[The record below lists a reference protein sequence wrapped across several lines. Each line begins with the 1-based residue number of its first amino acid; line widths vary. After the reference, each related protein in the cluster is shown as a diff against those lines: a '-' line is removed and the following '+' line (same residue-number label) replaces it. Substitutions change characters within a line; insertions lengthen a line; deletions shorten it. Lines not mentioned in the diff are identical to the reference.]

1 MDSRELLLVAIFLAI
16 AAFVAPL
23 ARRFK
28 LGLILGYLLGGIT
41 LRQFEQ
47 SLGIYKPEDIL
58 HIAEFGIALFLFLIG
73 LELKPRR
80 LWSFR
85 QSVIGA
91 GGAQVAL
98 TALALT
104 AIGVFLGYALSS
116 WLLVGLAVALS
127 STAFAL
133 QILVERGELQ
143 AKHGRLAFS
152 ILLFQDIAAIPI
164 IALVPV
170 FASGV
175 ELEGTS
181 RDILLTAVKVFGAIA
196 ALIILGRYALDKLYR
211 LVAATGV
218 REAMTASALLT
229 VIAAVMLMQWIG
241 FSPALGAFVA
251 GVLLADSEYRHQ
263 LASDIAPFEA
273 LLLGLFFTAIG
284 MTLDVRVILQEPALI
299 AVGLIGLILIKV
311 IILYGIGRWQG
322 LDHPSSRRLAL
333 LLSQGGEFAFVVFTA
348 AGKSNVVTPEEAN
361 ILSVVVT
368 LSMLLTPLLILLDDM
383 LARTKDKM
391 PTESD
396 EMPKNE
402 GHVVIAG
409 FGRFGQIPARILR
422 AKHIPFTALDLDAEQ
437 VNFVSQFGNK
447 IYYGDAS
454 RLSILE
460 AADLANAR
468 AFVLAIDDVEASLA
482 TAQVVKRYFPH
493 VPIYARARNRQHA
506 YRLMDIGVEHIEREV
521 YLGSL
526 ELTKALLKGLG
537 MKEAQV
543 NYIIKTFR
551 ENDEKRLFEDY
562 KHYTDTE
569 KLRIQAL
576 KQSEELE
583 ELFAKDIE
591 TLPDIPDE
599 PAKGKPPKGDAS
611 KSKTAPPA
619 RSESAAHKADP
630 QPVP

>member
-16 AAFVAPL
+16 AAFLAPL

-28 LGLILGYLLGGIT
+28 LGLILGYLIGGIM

-47 SLGIYKPEDIL
+47 TLGIYNPEGIL

-73 LELKPRR
+73 LELKPKR

-85 QSVIGA
+85 QSVFGA
-91 GGAQVAL
+91 GSTQVLL
-98 TALALT
+98 TALTLT
-104 AIGVFLGYALSS
+104 SIGVYFGYALSS

-127 STAFAL
+127 STPFAL
-133 QILVERGELQ
+133 QILAERGELQ

-164 IALVPV
+164 IAMVPI

-175 ELEGTS
+175 KLEGTS
-181 RDILLTAVKVFGAIA
+181 QDIILTALKVFGAIA

-229 VIAAVMLMQWIG
+229 VLAAVMLMQSIG
-241 FSPALGAFVA
+241 FSPALGAFIA
-251 GVLLADSEYRHQ
+251 GVLLAESEYRHQ
-263 LASDIAPFEA
+263 LASDIEPFQA

-284 MTLDVRVILQEPALI
+284 MTLDASVLFQEPVLI
-299 AVGLIGLILIKV
+299 AIGVIGLISIKMLV
-311 IILYGIGRWQG
+311 LYGIGIWQG
-322 LDHPSSRRLAL
+322 LDNWSARRLAL
-333 LLSQGGEFAFVVFTA
+333 VLSQGGEFAFVVFAA
-348 AGKSNVVTPEEAN
+348 AGQSRVLTPSDAN

-368 LSMLLTPLLILLDDM
+368 LSMLCTPLLIWMHDM
-383 LARTKDKM
+383 FDRQTPEKAGDF
-391 PTESD
+391 D

-422 AKHIPFTALDLDAEQ
+422 AKQIPFTALDLDAEQ
-437 VNFVSQFGNK
+437 VNFVGQFGNK

-468 AFVLAIDDVEASLA
+468 AFVLAIDDIEASLT
-482 TAQVVKRYFPH
+482 TAQTVKRYFPH

-526 ELTKALLKGLG
+526 QMTKVLLKGLG
-537 MKEAQV
+537 IKETHAD
-543 NYIIKTFR
+543 YIVKTFR
-551 ENDEKRLFEDY
+551 EHDEKRLFEDY
-562 KHYTDTE
+562 KHYTDME
-569 KLRIQAL
+569 KIRVQAL
-576 KQSEELE
+576 KTSEELE
-583 ELFAKDIE
+583 RLFAQDLEGI
-591 TLPDIPDE
+591 PDIPDE
-599 PAKGKPPKGDAS
+599 PPKAKGA
-611 KSKTAPPA
+611 
-619 RSESAAHKADP
+619 KADAKP
-630 QPVP
+630 ASPAAVKADAPAKPKSETQPAV